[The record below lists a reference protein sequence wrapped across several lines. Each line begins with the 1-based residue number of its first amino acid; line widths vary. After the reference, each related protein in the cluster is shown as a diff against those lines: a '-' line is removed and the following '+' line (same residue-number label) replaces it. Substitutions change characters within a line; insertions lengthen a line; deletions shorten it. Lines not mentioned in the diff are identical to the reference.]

1 MQDVYGSVRGDGK
14 YVESIAAGEEDD
26 IDDDSVQQSQAGQKK
41 SSYSAPQKFIQEAAN
56 TAEVRMQK
64 SYRKS

>member
-1 MQDVYGSVRGDGK
+1 M
-14 YVESIAAGEEDD
+14 ESIAAGEEDD

-56 TAEVRMQK
+56 TAEVRMPK